1 MMRVKVIDTVTDIVI
16 SSYLNVV
23 RIETDPDTMTCK
35 ISHITSEHRNPIRHD
50 IIKVGPDDT
59 NKVIIY

>member
-1 MMRVKVIDTVTDIVI
+1 MMRVKVIDTEMDIVI
-16 SSYLNVV
+16 ASYLNVV

-35 ISHITSEHRNPIRHD
+35 ISHISSEHGSPIRHD

-59 NKVIIY
+59 NKVVMY